1 MVKSQ
6 RQQLILKIVSEEDID
21 TQENLQKA
29 LKEHGCVCTQA
40 TVSRDIKEL
49 ALIKT
54 INALGEYK
62 YSVPSFR
69 KDSFYNDDNMIYTII
84 TDSVVEVDYA
94 GNTVVIKCKTGMA
107 QAVCAK
113 IDATNLEN
121 VVGTIAGDDTIFA
134 LMRTERDAIRLVRE
148 LTGILKS
155 LSDK

>member
-6 RQQLILKIVSEEDID
+6 RQQLILKIVSEENID
-21 TQENLQKA
+21 TQENLQRA
-29 LKEHGCVCTQA
+29 LEKHDCICTQA

-54 INALGEYK
+54 INAAGEYK
-62 YSVPSFR
+62 YSVPSLK
-69 KDSFYNDDNMIYTII
+69 KDTFYNDDNMIYNII
-84 TDSVVEVDYA
+84 TDSVVGVDYA
-94 GNTVVIKCKTGMA
+94 GNTVVIKCKIGMA

-113 IDATNLEN
+113 IDDTNLDN

-134 LMRTERDAIRLVRE
+134 LMRTERDAVRLVRE

-155 LSDK
+155 IG